1 MTIGCSSEKPSARV
15 RCGFTHPLGSQAK
28 VLLTSVF
35 GPFAQDDEY
44 GSRKINPME
53 LWHNQVTRVQGPFSL
68 RMFNRSWGLMFI
80 QANVE
85 APCVLLDF
93 PILDRFIAEIRENHY
108 DVVGISAIPP
118 NLLKVETMCKLVRRH
133 LPDATIVVGG
143 HVAGIPNLEE
153 RVDADFIVR
162 GEGVRWFRRFL
173 GEDPDRPIRHPQIDT
188 GIGTRV
194 LGNNQPMEPTATLV
208 PSVGCPLGCN
218 FCSTSALFGGKGKYI
233 SFYETGD
240 ELFEIMCKLEA
251 SMGVQSFF
259 VMDENF
265 LLHRKRALGLLKLM
279 ETHDKAWSLQVFSSA
294 KVIRTYTIDQLVSIG
309 LSWVWMGLEGKN
321 SGYSKLDGVDTFEL
335 VRQLQS
341 HGVRV
346 LGSTIIGLEHD
357 TPEDIEGVI
366 DYAVRH
372 DADFHQFMLYSPSPG
387 TPFYHD
393 LEDRGLLKDEEEFP
407 WADWHG
413 QRAFSWRHPHIKDG
427 QETEFIVRAF
437 SRDFEVNGP
446 SVLRAMRTMLSGW
459 KRYKDHPEPRIR
471 RRFTREVKSLRKL
484 GAAVVAA
491 TKEYYRDNP
500 PLHAKMSKLLD
511 DVCDQFGARAR
522 RVAEVAGPYVLE
534 AIRAEEKK
542 LAEGW
547 TYEPPTFYDL
557 NDACRRRFGED
568 HPQAAPCRYVT
579 CGTGEPILGSR
590 ARVQDSRACDGRSVG
605 AAQHDGH
612 GLTDPGS

>member
-1 MTIGCSSEKPSARV
+1 MTIRYTAKRPSVVSRLGASHR
-15 RCGFTHPLGSQAK
+15 LGSRAK

-35 GPFAQDDEY
+35 GPFAQDDQY

-80 QANVE
+80 QANID

-93 PILDRFIAEIRENHY
+93 PTLDRFIAEIRENDY
-108 DVVGISAIPP
+108 DIVGISSIGT

-133 LPDATIVVGG
+133 LPDATIVIGG
-143 HVAGIPNLEE
+143 HVASIPNLEE
-153 RVDADFIVR
+153 RVDAEFIVR

-188 GIGTRV
+188 GIGTRA
-194 LGNNQPMEPTATLV
+194 LGSSGNNQSIEPTATLV

-251 SMGVQSFF
+251 SMGVQAFF

-265 LLHRKRALGLLKLM
+265 LLHRKRALRLLELM
-279 ETHDKAWSLQVFSSA
+279 EAHDKAWSLHVFSSA
-294 KVIRTYTIDQLVSIG
+294 KAIRSYSIDQLVSIG
-309 LSWVWMGLEGKN
+309 LSWLWVGLEGKD

-346 LGSTIIGLEHD
+346 LGSTIIGLEHH
-357 TPEDIEGVI
+357 TPANIERVI

-372 DADFHQFMLYSPSPG
+372 DADFHQFMLYSPSSG

-393 LEDRGLLKDEEEFP
+393 LKDRGLLKDEEEFP

-413 QRAFSWRHPHIKDG
+413 QWAFSWRHPHIKDG
-427 QETEFIVRAF
+427 QETDFIVRAF

-446 SVLRAMRTMLSGW
+446 SVLRTMRTLLSGW
-459 KRYKDHPEPRIR
+459 KRYKDHPVPRIR
-471 RRFTREVKSLRKL
+471 RRFAREVKSLRKV

-491 TKEYYRDNP
+491 TKEYYRGNP
-500 PLHAKMSKLLD
+500 TLQAKMSKLLED
-511 DVCDQFGARAR
+511 LCDQFGARAR
-522 RVAEVAGPYVLE
+522 RAAEVAGPYVLE
-534 AIRAEEKK
+534 AIRAEEKR

-547 TYEPPTFYDL
+547 TYEPPTFYEL
-557 NDACRRRFGED
+557 NDACRRRFGD
-568 HPQAAPCRYVT
+568 DYPQAASCLYVT
-579 CGTGEPILGSR
+579 CGSPEVEP
-590 ARVQDSRACDGRSVG
+590 
-605 AAQHDGH
+605 
-612 GLTDPGS
+612 

>member
-1 MTIGCSSEKPSARV
+1 MTIDRSAERPSAGV
-15 RCGFTHPLGSQAK
+15 GCGFTHPLGSRAK

-53 LWHNQVTRVQGPFSL
+53 LWHNQVTRLQGPFSL

-143 HVAGIPNLEE
+143 HVAGIPNLED

-173 GEDPDRPIRHPQIDT
+173 GEDPDRPIRHPRIDT
-188 GIGTRV
+188 GVGTRA
-194 LGNNQPMEPTATLV
+194 LGSSGSNQLIEPMATLI

-218 FCSTSALFGGKGKYI
+218 FCATSALFGGKGKYI

-251 SMGVQSFF
+251 SMGVQAFF

-265 LLHRKRALGLLKLM
+265 LLYRKRALRLLELI
-279 ETHDKAWSLQVFSSA
+279 EAHDKAWSLQVFSSA
-294 KVIRTYTIDQLVSIG
+294 NAIRSYTFDQLVSIG
-309 LSWVWMGLEGKN
+309 LSWVWLGLEGEH

-346 LGSTIIGLEHD
+346 LGSTIIGLEHH
-357 TPEDIEGVI
+357 TPENIDRVI

-372 DADFHQFMLYSPSPG
+372 EADFHQFMLYSPSPG
-387 TPFYHD
+387 TPLYHE
-393 LEDRGLLKDEEEFP
+393 LAAGEQLKDEEEFP

-413 QRAFSWRHPHIKDG
+413 QLAFSWRHPHIKDG

-437 SRDFEVNGP
+437 NRDFEVNGP
-446 SVLRAMRTMLSGW
+446 SLLRAMRTLLSGW
-459 KRYKDHPEPRIR
+459 KRYKAHPESRIR
-471 RRFTREVKSLRKL
+471 RRFAREVHGLRKA
-484 GAAVVAA
+484 GAAVAA
-491 TKEYYRDNP
+491 AAKEYYRDNP
-500 PLHAKMSKLLD
+500 AFHAKMSKLL
-511 DVCDQFGARAR
+511 CDLCDEFGARAR
-522 RVAEVAGPYVLE
+522 RISEVAGPYVLE
-534 AIRAEEKK
+534 RIRAEAKR

-547 TYEPPTFYDL
+547 AYEPSTFYDL
-557 NDACRRRFGED
+557 NDACRRRFGD
-568 HPQAAPCRYVT
+568 DYPQAAPCRYVT
-579 CGTGEPILGSR
+579 CGTGEPIWGSH
-590 ARVQDSRACDGRSVG
+590 ARVQESAGI
-605 AAQHDGH
+605 
-612 GLTDPGS
+612 